1 MSGVSGEVSPHT
13 AHVVDEAMPA
23 LLQAVEKDD
32 DKEAVSVAVTAAA
45 EIVRGCGPTA
55 CAKHLDGLIKAV
67 TKVCPSIRIIVY
79 NSRPHQ
85 SRQQRLPIHRDY
97 W

>member
-1 MSGVSGEVSPHT
+1 MSPHT

-55 CAKHLDGLIKAV
+55 CAQHLPALIDAV
-67 TKVCPSIRIIVY
+67 SKVLLFVLFAPLSVLFI
-79 NSRPHQ
+79 S
-85 SRQQRLPIHRDY
+85 
-97 W
+97 

>member
-1 MSGVSGEVSPHT
+1 MVALGSTCAAGDIAGEVSPHT

-45 EIVRGCGPTA
+45 EIVRGCGPAA
-55 CAKHLDGLIKAV
+55 CAQHLPALIEAV
-67 TKVCPSIRIIVY
+67 GKVRFIVLLAFY
-79 NSRPHQ
+79 
-85 SRQQRLPIHRDY
+85 L
-97 W
+97 